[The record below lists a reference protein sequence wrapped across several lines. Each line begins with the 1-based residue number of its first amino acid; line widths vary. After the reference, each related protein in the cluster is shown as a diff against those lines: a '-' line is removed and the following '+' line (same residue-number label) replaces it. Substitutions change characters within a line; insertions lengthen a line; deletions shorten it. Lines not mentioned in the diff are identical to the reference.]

1 MDILNSLSLGN
12 IDFQL
17 FFILFVVAIVAGCI
31 DAIAGG
37 GGLLTIPALLW
48 AGLPPIQALATN
60 KLQSSFGSLTATWNY
75 TRQGLIKP
83 SEHRVAIA
91 LTFIGAAA
99 GAWIVQQIDSSFLAQ
114 AIPILLIIFAVY
126 FMFSP
131 KLGDQERT
139 QRISKNVFAATAGFG
154 IGFYDG
160 FFGPGT
166 GTFFVIAFVTL
177 LGYSL
182 PNATAGTKLLNFT
195 SNFSSL
201 ILFAFSGHI
210 IWLLGFTMGV
220 GQIIGSFIGSKLAI
234 QHGSRLIR
242 PLLVIVSLL
251 VSLRLLLQT

>member
-1 MDILNSLSLGN
+1 MDLFASLGS
-12 IDFQL
+12 IDLHL
-17 FFILFVVAIVAGCI
+17 FLILFAVATLAGCI

-60 KLQSSFGSLTATWNY
+60 KLQSSFGSFTATWTY
-75 TRQGLIKP
+75 TRQGLLNP
-83 SEHRVAIA
+83 SDHRLAIF
-91 LTFIGAAA
+91 LTFIGAAF
-99 GAWIVQQIDSSFLAQ
+99 GAWVVQQIDSSFLAKL
-114 AIPILLIIFAVY
+114 IPILMIAFALY

-131 KLGDQERT
+131 KLGDEERH
-139 QRISKNVFAATAGFG
+139 QRISKNAFAATIGVG

-182 PNATAGTKLLNFT
+182 PRATAGTKLLNFT
-195 SNFSSL
+195 SNIASL
-201 ILFAFSGHI
+201 ILFAFSGHVL
-210 IWLLGFTMGV
+210 WLLGFGMGF
-220 GQIIGSFIGSKLAI
+220 GQIIGSYLGSKLAI
-234 QHGSRLIR
+234 KHGGRLIR

>member
-1 MDILNSLSLGN
+1 MDILPSLTTIN
-12 IDFQL
+12 FDL
-17 FFILFVVAIVAGCI
+17 FLMLFGVAMLAGCI

-48 AGLPPIQALATN
+48 AGLSPLQALATN
-60 KLQSSFGSLTATWNY
+60 KLQASFGSFTATWNY
-75 TRQGLIKP
+75 SRQGLIKP
-83 SEHRVAIA
+83 SEHRTAII
-91 LTFIGAAA
+91 LSFLGAIS
-99 GAWIVQQIDSSFLAQ
+99 GAWTVQKIDPAFLAQ
-114 AIPILLIIFAVY
+114 LIPILLIAFALY

-131 KLGDQERT
+131 KLGEQERA
-139 QRISKNVFAATAGFG
+139 QRISKNAFAATAGFG

-182 PNATAGTKLLNFT
+182 PKATAGTKLLNFT
-195 SNFSSL
+195 SNIASL

-210 IWLLGFTMGV
+210 LWLLGLTMGV

-234 QHGSRLIR
+234 RHGVQLIR

>member
-1 MDILNSLSLGN
+1 MDIFSGLGSIDLS
-12 IDFQL
+12 L
-17 FFILFVVAIVAGCI
+17 FFILFIVATVAGCV

-48 AGLPPIQALATN
+48 AGLPPLQVLATN
-60 KLQSSFGSLTATWNY
+60 KLQASFGSFTATLNY
-75 TRQGLIKP
+75 ARQGLIKP
-83 SEHRVAIA
+83 SEQIPAIV
-91 LTFIGAAA
+91 LTFIGAMT
-99 GAWIVQQIDSSFLAQ
+99 GVWVVQQIDPSFLAQ
-114 AIPILLIIFAVY
+114 LIPIFLIGFALY

-131 KLGDQERT
+131 KLGDQERK
-139 QRISKNVFAATAGFG
+139 QRISKNAFAATAGFG

-182 PNATAGTKLLNFT
+182 PKATGGTKLLNFT
-195 SNFSSL
+195 SNIASL
-201 ILFAFSGHI
+201 ILFAFSGQVL
-210 IWLLGFTMGV
+210 WLLGLGMGI

-234 QHGSRLIR
+234 RYGSRLIR

>member
-1 MDILNSLSLGN
+1 MDILPSLTAIN
-12 IDFQL
+12 FDL
-17 FFILFVVAIVAGCI
+17 FLMLFGVALLAGCI

-48 AGLPPIQALATN
+48 AGLSPLQALATN
-60 KLQSSFGSLTATWNY
+60 KLQASFGSFTATWNY
-75 TRQGLIKP
+75 SRQGLIKP
-83 SEHRVAIA
+83 SEHRMAII
-91 LTFIGAAA
+91 LSFLGAIS
-99 GAWIVQQIDSSFLAQ
+99 GAWTVQKIDPAFLAQ
-114 AIPILLIIFAVY
+114 LIPILLIAFALY

-131 KLGDQERT
+131 KLGEQERA
-139 QRISKNVFAATAGFG
+139 QRISKNAFAATAGFG

-182 PNATAGTKLLNFT
+182 PKATAGTKLLNFT
-195 SNFSSL
+195 SNIASL

-210 IWLLGFTMGV
+210 LWLLGLTMGV

-234 QHGSRLIR
+234 RHGVQLIR

>member
-1 MDILNSLSLGN
+1 MDIFPSFAA
-12 IDFQL
+12 IDFNL
-17 FFILFVVAIVAGCI
+17 FFILFGVAIMAGCI

-48 AGLPPIQALATN
+48 AGLPPLQALATN
-60 KLQSSFGSLTATWNY
+60 KLQASFGSFTATWNY

-83 SEHRVAIA
+83 SEHRVAIT
-91 LTFIGAAA
+91 LTFIGAAS
-99 GAWIVQQIDSSFLAQ
+99 GAWVVQQIDSSFLAQ
-114 AIPILLIIFAVY
+114 LIPVLLIAFALY
-126 FMFSP
+126 FILSP
-131 KLGDQERT
+131 KLGDQARA
-139 QRISKNVFAATAGFG
+139 QRISKNAFAATAGFG

-195 SNFSSL
+195 SNIAGL
-201 ILFAFSGHI
+201 ILFAFSGQI
-210 IWLLGFTMGV
+210 IWLLGFTMGI

>member
-1 MDILNSLSLGN
+1 MDLFASLGS
-12 IDFQL
+12 IDLHL
-17 FFILFVVAIVAGCI
+17 FLTLFVVATVAGCI

-48 AGLPPIQALATN
+48 VGLPPLQALATN
-60 KLQSSFGSLTATWNY
+60 KLQASFGSFTATWNY

-83 SEHRVAIA
+83 SEHRLAIT
-91 LTFIGAAA
+91 LTFIGAVS
-99 GAWIVQQIDSSFLAQ
+99 GAWMVQQIDSSFLAKL
-114 AIPILLIIFAVY
+114 IPILMISFALY

-131 KLGDQERT
+131 KLDDQERH
-139 QRISKNVFAATAGFG
+139 QRISKNLFAAIAGFG

-182 PNATAGTKLLNFT
+182 PRATGGTKLLNFT
-195 SNFSSL
+195 SNIASL
-201 ILFAFSGHI
+201 ILFAFSGHVL
-210 IWLLGFTMGV
+210 WLLGLGMGF
-220 GQIIGSFIGSKLAI
+220 GQIIGNYLGSKLAI
-234 QHGSRLIR
+234 KHGSSLIR

>member
-1 MDILNSLSLGN
+1 MDILPSLTAIN
-12 IDFQL
+12 FDL
-17 FFILFVVAIVAGCI
+17 FLMLFGVALLAGCI

-48 AGLPPIQALATN
+48 AGLSPLQALATN
-60 KLQSSFGSLTATWNY
+60 KLQASFGSFTATWNY
-75 TRQGLIKP
+75 SRQGLIKP
-83 SEHRVAIA
+83 SEHRAAII
-91 LTFIGAAA
+91 LSFLGAIS
-99 GAWIVQQIDSSFLAQ
+99 GAWTVQKIDPAFLAQ
-114 AIPILLIIFAVY
+114 LIPILLMAFALY

-131 KLGDQERT
+131 KLGEQERA
-139 QRISKNVFAATAGFG
+139 QRISKNAFAVTAGFG

-182 PNATAGTKLLNFT
+182 PKATAGTKLLNFT
-195 SNFSSL
+195 SNIASL

-210 IWLLGFTMGV
+210 LWLLGLTMGV

-234 QHGSRLIR
+234 RHGVQLIR

>member
-1 MDILNSLSLGN
+1 MDILPNLAT
-12 IDFQL
+12 IDFDL
-17 FFILFVVAIVAGCI
+17 FLILFGVAVLAGGI

-48 AGLPPIQALATN
+48 AGLSPLQALATN
-60 KLQSSFGSLTATWNY
+60 KLQASFGSFTATWNY
-75 TRQGLIKP
+75 SRQGLIKP
-83 SEHRVAIA
+83 SEHRAAII
-91 LTFIGAAA
+91 LSFLGAAS
-99 GAWIVQQIDSSFLAQ
+99 GAWTVQKIDPSFLAQ
-114 AIPILLIIFAVY
+114 LIPLLLIAFALY

-131 KLGDQERT
+131 QLGEHERR
-139 QRISKNVFAATAGFG
+139 QRISKNTFAATAGFS

-182 PNATAGTKLLNFT
+182 PKATAGTKLLNFT
-195 SNFSSL
+195 SNIASL
-201 ILFAFSGHI
+201 ILFAFSGHLL
-210 IWLLGFTMGV
+210 WLLGLTMGI

-234 QHGSRLIR
+234 RHGSQLIR

>member
-1 MDILNSLSLGN
+1 MELLTNLNS
-12 IDFQL
+12 IDLHLLVTL
-17 FFILFVVAIVAGCI
+17 FLVAIVAGCI

-60 KLQSSFGSLTATWNY
+60 KLQASFGSFTATWNY

-83 SEHRVAIA
+83 SEHIPAIV
-91 LTFIGAAA
+91 LTFIGAMS
-99 GAWIVQQIDSSFLAQ
+99 GAWVVQQIDSSFLAQ
-114 AIPILLIIFAVY
+114 LIPLLLIGFALY

-131 KLGDQERT
+131 ALGDQERA
-139 QRISKNVFAATAGFG
+139 QRISKNTFAATAGFG

-182 PNATAGTKLLNFT
+182 PKATGGTKLLNFT
-195 SNFSSL
+195 SNIASL
-201 ILFAFSGHI
+201 ILFAFSGHVL
-210 IWLLGFTMGV
+210 WLLGFSMGL

-242 PLLVIVSLL
+242 PLLVIISLL
-251 VSLRLLLQT
+251 VSLSLLLQT

>member
-1 MDILNSLSLGN
+1 MDILPSLTAIN
-12 IDFQL
+12 FDL
-17 FFILFVVAIVAGCI
+17 FLMLFGVAMLAGCI

-48 AGLPPIQALATN
+48 AGLSPLQALATN
-60 KLQSSFGSLTATWNY
+60 KLQASFGSFTATWNY
-75 TRQGLIKP
+75 SRQGLIKP
-83 SEHRVAIA
+83 SEHRMAII
-91 LTFIGAAA
+91 LSFLGAIS
-99 GAWIVQQIDSSFLAQ
+99 GAWTVQKIDPAFLAQ
-114 AIPILLIIFAVY
+114 LIPILLIAFALY

-131 KLGDQERT
+131 KLGEQERA
-139 QRISKNVFAATAGFG
+139 QRISKNAFAATAGFG

-182 PNATAGTKLLNFT
+182 PKATAGTKLLNFT
-195 SNFSSL
+195 SNIASL

-210 IWLLGFTMGV
+210 LWLLGLIMGV

-234 QHGSRLIR
+234 RHGVQLIR

>member
-1 MDILNSLSLGN
+1 MDILNHFAS
-12 IDFQL
+12 IDFHLFLTL
-17 FFILFVVAIVAGCI
+17 FFVAIVAGCI

-48 AGLPPIQALATN
+48 AGLPPLQALATN

-83 SEHRVAIA
+83 SEHRLAIA
-91 LTFIGAAA
+91 FTFIGAMS
-99 GAWIVQQIDSSFLAQ
+99 GAWVVQQIDPSFLAQ
-114 AIPILLIIFAVY
+114 LIPLFLIAFAVY

-131 KLGDQERT
+131 KLGDQEHP
-139 QRISKNVFAATAGFG
+139 QRISKLAFAATAGFG

-182 PNATAGTKLLNFT
+182 PRATGGTKLLNFT
-195 SNFSSL
+195 SNIASL
-201 ILFAFSGHI
+201 ILFAFSGQVF
-210 IWLLGFTMGV
+210 WLLGFTMGI

>member
-1 MDILNSLSLGN
+1 MDILHSLTA
-12 IDFQL
+12 IDLHL
-17 FFILFVVAIVAGCI
+17 FLTLFAIATVAGCI

-60 KLQSSFGSLTATWNY
+60 KLQASFGSLTATWNY

-83 SEHRVAIA
+83 SEHRLAIFF
-91 LTFIGAAA
+91 TFLGAAS
-99 GAWIVQQIDSSFLAQ
+99 GAWVVQQIDSSFLAQ
-114 AIPILLIIFAVY
+114 LIPILLIVFALY
-126 FMFSP
+126 FMFAP
-131 KLGDQERT
+131 QLGDQERVR
-139 QRISKNVFAATAGFG
+139 RISKNAFAATAGFG

-182 PNATAGTKLLNFT
+182 PRATGGTKLLNFT
-195 SNFSSL
+195 SNIASL
-201 ILFAFSGHI
+201 ILFVFSGQI
-210 IWLLGFTMGV
+210 LWLLGFGMGI
-220 GQIIGSFIGSKLAI
+220 GQIIGSYLGSKLAI